1 MREDVMGRLDGRV
14 AFVTGAASGIG
25 RAAGIALARQGA
37 RVLLSDIDMEGGR
50 TTARMIADAGG
61 SAEFR
66 GQDVVEE
73 DRWAEL
79 IAKALRLFG
88 RLDILVNNAGIG
100 TGALVTEMTLDQ
112 WNRQVAINLTGVFL
126 GTKHAIPAM
135 RQAKPEGEYRG
146 GSIINISSV
155 AGLGGSAGLSGYC
168 ATKGGVRLF
177 TKAVAM
183 ECAAAKDGIRC
194 NSVHPGII
202 DTPIWTKIDD
212 AGVISAAVGLPPG
225 ANAIDPAVIGAGA
238 PLGFPG
244 SPFDIADGI
253 VFLASDE
260 SRYMTGSELV
270 IDGGWTAH

>member
-1 MREDVMGRLDGRV
+1 MGRLAGRV
-14 AFVTGAASGIG
+14 AFVTGAGSGIG
-25 RAAGIALARQGA
+25 RAAAIALAREGA
-37 RVLLSDIDMEGGR
+37 SVMLTDIDMDGGR
-50 TTARMIADAGG
+50 ITADLIHKAGG
-61 SAEFR
+61 TCQLR

-73 DRWAEL
+73 PRWIEL
-79 IAKALRLFG
+79 VAKVMRIYG

-100 TGALVTEMTLDQ
+100 TGAPVTDMTLDQ
-112 WNRQVAINLTGVFL
+112 WNRQLAINLTGVFL
-126 GTKHAIPAM
+126 GVKHSIPAM
-135 RQAKPEGEYRG
+135 RTAKPEGEYRG

-155 AGLGGSAGLSGYC
+155 AGLAGSAGLSGYC

-202 DTPIWTKIDD
+202 DTPIWTKIDEVGTLS
-212 AGVISAAVGLPPG
+212 AGLGLPAG
-225 ANAIDPAVIGAGA
+225 SNAIDPVLLGMAA

-244 SPFDIADGI
+244 QPSDIADGI

>member
-1 MREDVMGRLDGRV
+1 MARLAGRV

-25 RAAGIALARQGA
+25 RAAALALAREGA
-37 RVLLSDIDMEGGR
+37 RLLITDIDNEGGR
-50 TTARMIADAGG
+50 ETMAQVRASGGTA
-61 SAEFR
+61 EYR

-73 DRWAEL
+73 PRWAEL
-79 IAKALRLFG
+79 VARVMTLFG
-88 RLDILVNNAGIG
+88 RLDVLVNNAGIG
-100 TGALVTEMTLDQ
+100 TGAAVTDMTLDQ

-126 GTKHAIPAM
+126 GVKHSIPAM
-135 RQAKPEGEYRG
+135 RTAKPEGSYRG

-155 AGLGGSAGLSGYC
+155 AGLGGAAGLAGYC

-183 ECAAAKDGIRC
+183 ECAAARDSIRC

-202 DTPIWTKIDD
+202 DTPIWAKIDEGG
-212 AGVISAAVGLPPG
+212 ALATAVPGTMPG
-225 ANAIDPAVIGAGA
+225 ANALSAGMIALAA
-238 PLGFPG
+238 PLGYPG
-244 SPFDIADGI
+244 QPADIADGI

-270 IDGGWTAH
+270 IDGGWSAH

>member
-1 MREDVMGRLDGRV
+1 MARLAGRV
-14 AFVTGAASGIG
+14 AFVTGGASGIG
-25 RAAGIALARQGA
+25 RAAAIALAREGA
-37 RVLLSDIDMEGGR
+37 GVFLTDIDMEGGR
-50 TTARMIADAGG
+50 SAARAITEAGG
-61 SAEFR
+61 RAEFR

-73 DRWAEL
+73 DRWQEL
-79 IAKALRLFG
+79 MASTLRLFG

-100 TGALVTEMTLDQ
+100 TGAPITEMTLDQ
-112 WNRQVAINLTGVFL
+112 WNRQVGINLTGVFL

-135 RQAKPEGEYRG
+135 RTAKPEGSYRG

-155 AGLGGSAGLSGYC
+155 AGLAGAAGLAGYC

-202 DTPIWTKIDD
+202 DTPIWQKIDAQGALQAQMPDGANTMD
-212 AGVISAAVGLPPG
+212 AGVIAMAS
-225 ANAIDPAVIGAGA
+225 

-244 SPFDIADGI
+244 QPQDIADGI

>member
-1 MREDVMGRLDGRV
+1 MARLNGRV

-25 RAAGIALARQGA
+25 RAAAVALAREGA
-37 RVLLSDIDMEGGR
+37 KVFLTDIDSEGGR
-50 TTARMIADAGG
+50 ATAASIKAAGG
-61 SAEFR
+61 IAEYR

-73 DRWAEL
+73 PRWAEL
-79 IAKALRLFG
+79 MTRVMALFG

-100 TGALVTEMTLDQ
+100 TGALVTDMTLEQ
-112 WNRQVAINLTGVFL
+112 WNQQVAINLTGVFL
-126 GTKHAIPAM
+126 GVKHAIPAM
-135 RQAKPEGEYRG
+135 RTTKPDGDYRG

-183 ECAAAKDGIRC
+183 ECAAAQDGIRC

-202 DTPIWTKIDD
+202 DTPIWTKID
-212 AGVISAAVGLPPG
+212 AGGAIAAALPGTPPG
-225 ANAIDPAVIGAGA
+225 ANTLSAEMIGAAA
-238 PLGFPG
+238 PLGYPG
-244 SPFDIADGI
+244 QPGDIADGI

-270 IDGGWTAH
+270 IDGGWSAH

>member
-1 MREDVMGRLDGRV
+1 MARLTGRV

-25 RAAGIALARQGA
+25 RAAAVALAREGA
-37 RVLLSDIDMEGGR
+37 AVLLTDIDTDGGEK
-50 TTARMIADAGG
+50 AAAAIAAAGG
-61 SAEFR
+61 TASFEH
-66 GQDVVEE
+66 QDVVGEE
-73 DRWAEL
+73 RWVEL
-79 IAKALRLFG
+79 VAHVMAAHG

-100 TGALVTEMTLDQ
+100 TGCSVTEMTLDQ
-112 WNRQVAINLTGVFL
+112 WNRQLAINLTGVFL

-135 RQAKPEGEYRG
+135 RTAKPAGEYRG

-155 AGLGGSAGLSGYC
+155 AGLAGSGGLAGYC

-183 ECAAAKDGIRC
+183 ECAGAKDGIRC

-202 DTPIWTKIDD
+202 DTPIWTKIDEV
-212 AGVISAAVGLPPG
+212 GVLSEGLGLPPG
-225 ANAIDPAVIGAGA
+225 GNAIDPNLLGAAA

-244 SPFDIADGI
+244 LPEDIADGI

>member
-1 MREDVMGRLDGRV
+1 MQRIAGRV

-25 RAAGIALARQGA
+25 RAAAIALAREGA
-37 RVLLSDIDMEGGR
+37 SVMLTDIDKDGGR
-50 TTARMIADAGG
+50 ATAAAVTAAGG
-61 SAEFR
+61 KGEFR

-79 IAKALRLFG
+79 IARTLALFG

-100 TGALVTEMTLDQ
+100 IGCAVTEMTLEQ

-135 RQAKPEGEYRG
+135 RQARPDGHIG
-146 GSIINISSV
+146 GSIVNISSV
-155 AGLGGSAGLSGYC
+155 AGLGGAAGLAGYC

-183 ECAAAKDGIRC
+183 ECAAARDGIRV

-202 DTPIWTKIDD
+202 DTPIWTKIDE
-212 AGVISAAVGLPPG
+212 GGIIQSALGIPPG
-225 ANAIDPAVIGAGA
+225 ANAVDPLLVAAGA
-238 PLGFPG
+238 PVGYPG
-244 SPFDIADGI
+244 SPNDIADGI

-270 IDGGWTAH
+270 IDGGWSAH

>member
-1 MREDVMGRLDGRV
+1 MTQLARLTGRA

-25 RAAGIALARQGA
+25 RAAAVALAREGA
-37 RVLLSDIDMEGGR
+37 SVLLTDIDAEGGR
-50 TTARMIADAGG
+50 VTAAMIKDAGG
-61 SAEFR
+61 VAEFR

-73 DRWAEL
+73 PRWAEL
-79 IAKALRLFG
+79 VAKMMRMFG
-88 RLDILVNNAGIG
+88 RIDILVNNAGIG
-100 TGALVTEMTLDQ
+100 TGALVTEMTLAQ
-112 WNRQVAINLTGVFL
+112 WDRQVAINLTGVFL

-135 RQAKPEGEYRG
+135 RQPKPEGSYRG

-155 AGLGGSAGLSGYC
+155 AGLGGSGGLSGYC

-183 ECAAAKDGIRC
+183 ECAGAKDGIRC

-202 DTPIWTKIDD
+202 DTPIWTKIDE
-212 AGVISAAVGLPPG
+212 AGVVSAAVGLPEG
-225 ANAIDPAVIGAGA
+225 ANAIDPAVIGMGA
-238 PLGFPG
+238 PLGYPG
-244 SPFDIADGI
+244 APEDIADGI